1 MFAFSQGILGETFDH
16 IQDQSNDAVKVI
28 SMTNKD
34 QLFDSPVA
42 SVDPF
47 AFNEAVARVFPDMI
61 ERSVPGYR
69 LLIEMT
75 PLIIKRAVQANS
87 RIYDLGCS
95 LGAATLAAR
104 RAVTVP
110 GVNIVGIDNSPHM
123 VARAQGAV
131 RHDNSA
137 VAVEIVEGDITTRP
151 IENASVVMLYF
162 TLQFVPPHD
171 RPGLLKKIHDG
182 MRPGGTLVLAEKL
195 AFGAEEQAWMDDHH
209 IDFKKAQ
216 GYSDLEIAQKRQA
229 IENVLIPQS
238 EASHQA
244 ALAEAGFQH
253 AYRWFQ
259 ALNFAC
265 FVAIK

>member
-1 MFAFSQGILGETFDH
+1 
-16 IQDQSNDAVKVI
+16 
-28 SMTNKD
+28 MTDKD
-34 QLFDSPVA
+34 QLFDSPQA

-110 GVNIVGIDNSPHM
+110 GVDIVGIDNSPHM
-123 VARAQGAV
+123 VARAQDAV
-131 RHDNSA
+131 QQDNSA
-137 VAVEIVEGDITTRP
+137 VAVEIVEGDITTTP

-162 TLQFVPPHD
+162 TLQFVPPRD

-182 MRPGGTLVLAEKL
+182 MRPGGTLLLAEKL
-195 AFGAEEQAWMDDHH
+195 AFGTEEQAWMDDHH

-238 EASHQA
+238 QASHQA
-244 ALAEAGFQH
+244 ALAEAEFQR